1 MSGMEHEVRRPARGL
16 IRQLSTLITLIT
28 LAAVVAL
35 AVTPC
40 PVAGEPPVADAGPDQ
55 TVVQREY
62 VTFNGS
68 GSTDD
73 VGIVNYT
80 WTFDYGTPDEG
91 YVTWTL
97 YGEVNDS
104 FFFAIVDTFNV
115 TLNVTDT
122 DGESSTDVMVVTV
135 VKAKVNIFK
144 AYWWAFLIAGG
155 VIALLVTLW
164 LVLFS
169 NVKFISEPTKE
180 KSWLLVRRLKE
191 VTKQVLTHKMGFTG
205 TIILIFFFG
214 LAAFGPMLAPYSV
227 DPQADYVLEHIRTG
241 ALQELPSAD
250 HIMGVD
256 SRGVDIYSQ
265 LLHGARTSIIVGIFA
280 AIIASVL
287 GATVGLYS
295 GYVGG
300 WQDEVIMRINDVILS
315 IPWLVLMILLAAMV
329 GEITLVL
336 LIVIIGVTG
345 WSGTARLVRA
355 QVMSLRERMYVER
368 ARAFGSGDFHII
380 HRHILPNSFPL
391 IFANTILTVAISI
404 LSEATLSFLRMRP
417 VGTTTWGTMLS
428 YAEQSTALQS
438 GLWMWIV
445 MPGLCIVFLVLG
457 FTLLGHALDEVVN
470 PRLRRR

>member
-1 MSGMEHEVRRPARGL
+1 MSDNYEHEKKRPKLSQRRHGLVLMVFAVLMAAFASVVLPAPV
-16 IRQLSTLITLIT
+16 
-28 LAAVVAL
+28 LAA
-35 AVTPC
+35 
-40 PVAGEPPVADAGPDQ
+40 PPVADAGPDQ
-55 TVVQREY
+55 TVEQYER
-62 VTFNGS
+62 VTFDAS

-80 WTFDYGTPDEG
+80 WSFEYSGN
-91 YVTWTL
+91 VWRL

-104 FFFAIVDTFNV
+104 FYFIEMGNYTV
-115 TLNVTDT
+115 TLNVTDG
-122 DGESSTDVMVVTV
+122 DGEFDTDEMIVTV
-135 VKAKVNIFK
+135 IKEKVNFIED
-144 AYWWAFLIAGG
+144 YWWTFPIAGAIITAI
-155 VIALLVTLW
+155 VILW
-164 LVLFS
+164 IVVYSDFDVVS
-169 NVKFISEPTKE
+169 VPTRE
-180 KSWLLVRRLKE
+180 KSRLLMRRFRE
-191 VTKQVLTHKMGFTG
+191 VSKQVVTHKMGAVG
-205 TIILIFFFG
+205 TAILVFFFI
-214 LAAFGPMLAPYSV
+214 LAVFGPVLAPYSV
-227 DPQADYVLEHIRTG
+227 DPA
-241 ALQELPSAD
+241 SAD
-250 HIMGVD
+250 VTEVYLKPSPDHWMGTD

-280 AIIASVL
+280 AIIASL
-287 GATVGLYS
+287 MGAAIGLYS
-295 GYVGG
+295 GYIGG

-329 GEITLVL
+329 GEITLTL

-368 ARAFGSGDFHII
+368 ARAIGSGDMHII
-380 HRHILPNSFPL
+380 NKHIMPNAFPL

-428 YAEQSTALQS
+428 YAEQSSALQS
-438 GLWMWIV
+438 GLYWWILA
-445 MPGLCIVFLVLG
+445 PGLCIVFLVLG